1 MKLKGRSKALVCIP
15 TVFWVGAAVFS
26 PHASYAGP
34 YTLAP
39 GDTIEVSIG
48 GLPDQRNKE
57 QIQIDG
63 TISIAGAGAVQV
75 AGLTPAELQG
85 RIEQLLQSKI
95 LRQRLPD
102 GRDQVF
108 VVKPGD
114 VLATVVEYRP
124 IYVSGDVLTPGQ
136 QAYRASMTV
145 RQAVAVAGGF
155 SLLRSRAQQP
165 GVADPADLLRDY
177 QSLATEYIKEY
188 FHVARTDAELEGK
201 DTFSQSAPAEV
212 SLPASATDPI
222 MQSEAQSLKASQADY
237 RKETRFLEDAVKQTN
252 AQYAALSK
260 QQEGEE
266 KGVQADEEELE
277 RVTKLFGSGLLAS
290 PRVSESRRALLLSST
305 RRLQTSVELMRLQRQ
320 RDDFLRQN
328 ERVASQRTINLLKEQ
343 RDSNVRLADLRIKMQ
358 ALNQK
363 LQPLA
368 GGTGALPLGTADL
381 HPDVTVVRRVGQRWD
396 RIAASVD
403 YDVQPGDVIEVA
415 LRASPTAKLSN

>member
-1 MKLKGRSKALVCIP
+1 MKLKARIKAFVYIP
-15 TVFWVGAAVFS
+15 AVLWAGAAVFN
-26 PHASYAGP
+26 PHACLAAP

-48 GLPDQRNKE
+48 GLPEQRNRE

-63 TISIAGAGAVQV
+63 TISLAGVGAVEV
-75 AGLTPAELQG
+75 AGLTPAELQS
-85 RIEQLLQSKI
+85 RIEQALQSRI

-114 VLATVVEYRP
+114 VLAIVVEYRP

-188 FHVARTDAELEGK
+188 FHIVRTDAELQGK

-212 SLPASATDPI
+212 SLPASAIDPV
-222 MQSEAQSLKASQADY
+222 MESEALSLKASQADY
-237 RKETRFLEDAVKQTN
+237 RKEIRFLEDAVKQTN

-343 RDSNVRLADLRIKMQ
+343 KDSNVRLADLRIKMQ

-368 GGTGALPLGTADL
+368 GGTGALPLGTTDL

>member
-1 MKLKGRSKALVCIP
+1 MKLRERSKSLVCIP
-15 TVFWVGAAVFS
+15 AVFWVGAAVFN
-26 PHASYAGP
+26 PHTCLGAQYA
-34 YTLAP
+34 LAP

-48 GLPDQRNKE
+48 GLPEQRNRE

-63 TISIAGAGAVQV
+63 TITVAGVGAVEV
-75 AGLTPAELQG
+75 AGLAPAELQS
-85 RIEQLLQSKI
+85 RIEGLLQSRI

-102 GRDQVF
+102 GRDQPF

-124 IYVSGDVLTPGQ
+124 IYVSGDILTPGQ

-188 FHVARTDAELEGK
+188 YHVVRTNAELDGK
-201 DTFSQSAPAEV
+201 DTFNQTAPTEV
-212 SLPASATDPI
+212 SLPTSVVDSVV
-222 MQSEAQSLKASQADY
+222 QSEAQSLKAALADY

-252 AQYAALSK
+252 SQFTALSK

-343 RDSNVRLADLRIKMQ
+343 RDSNVRLADLRVRMQ

-363 LQPLA
+363 LQPMA
-368 GGTGALPLGTADL
+368 GGTGALPLGTAEL
-381 HPDVTVVRRVGQRWD
+381 HPEVTVVRRVGQRWD

-403 YDVQPGDVIEVA
+403 YDVQPGDVIEVT

>member
-1 MKLKGRSKALVCIP
+1 MKRSKALSCIP
-15 TVFWVGAAVFS
+15 AVFWVGAALVS
-26 PHASYAGP
+26 PVTCLAAP

-48 GLPDQRNKE
+48 GLPDQRNRA
-57 QIQIDG
+57 QVQIDG
-63 TISIAGAGAVQV
+63 TITVAGVGAVEV
-75 AGLTPAELQG
+75 VGLTPAELQS
-85 RIEQLLQSKI
+85 RIETLLQSKI

-102 GRDQVF
+102 GRDQAF

-155 SLLRSRAQQP
+155 SLLRSRGQQP
-165 GVADPADLLRDY
+165 GAVDPADLLRDY
-177 QSLATEYIKEY
+177 QSLATEYVKEY
-188 FHVARTDAELEGK
+188 YHIIRLNAELDGK
-201 DTFSQSAPAEV
+201 DTFSQSTPNEI
-212 SLPASATDPI
+212 SLPASVIDAVV
-222 MQSEAQSLKASQADY
+222 QAEALSLKTSQADY
-237 RKETRFLEDAVKQTN
+237 RKETRYLEDAVKQSN
-252 AQYAALSK
+252 AQFATLSK

-305 RRLQTSVELMRLQRQ
+305 RRLQTNVELMRLQRQ
-320 RDDFLRQN
+320 RDDFMRQI
-328 ERVASQRTINLLKEQ
+328 ERVASQRTINLLRELK
-343 RDSNVRLADLRIKMQ
+343 DSNVRLADLRVRMQ
-358 ALNQK
+358 ALSQK
-363 LQPLA
+363 LQPVT
-368 GGTGALPLGTADL
+368 GGTGVLPLGTAEL
-381 HPDVTVVRRVGQRWD
+381 QPEVTVVRKAGERWD

-415 LRASPTAKLSN
+415 LRPAPRLSN

>member
-26 PHASYAGP
+26 PHASLAGP
-34 YTLAP
+34 YTLSP

-48 GLPDQRNKE
+48 GLPEQRNKE

-63 TISIAGAGAVQV
+63 TISIAGAGAIQV
-75 AGLTPAELQG
+75 AGLTPAELQS

-188 FHVARTDAELEGK
+188 FHVVRTDAELEGK

-212 SLPASATDPI
+212 SLPASAIDPV

-237 RKETRFLEDAVKQTN
+237 RKETRFLEEAVKQTN
-252 AQYAALSK
+252 AQFAALSK

-368 GGTGALPLGTADL
+368 GGTGALPLGTTDL

>member
-15 TVFWVGAAVFS
+15 GVFWVGAAVFS
-26 PHASYAGP
+26 PHASLAGP

-39 GDTIEVSIG
+39 GDTIEVSIS
-48 GLPDQRNKE
+48 GLPEQRNKE

-188 FHVARTDAELEGK
+188 FHVVRTDAELEGK

-212 SLPASATDPI
+212 SLPASAIDPV

-252 AQYAALSK
+252 AQFAALSK

-320 RDDFLRQN
+320 RADFLRQN